1 MILAWRLLLLSQALL
16 SRQVQ
21 SSRRA
26 ATVNHRSGSRKRRA
40 WSVAALL
47 SALAMPAA
55 GTGLA
60 PVGAVMPFAMELSR
74 SRLDRI
80 SDFFTHEVAAGKI
93 PGAIVS
99 IQRHGRPVYSRTFGV
114 RDIAT
119 GAPMTSDTIFRLYSM
134 SKPIT
139 AVAAMTLV
147 EEGKLS
153 LSDPLSKYIPAFAD
167 VKVGVESTGADGK
180 PRLDLVP
187 LERPI
192 VIQDLLRHSSGL
204 VYDYVVF
211 GLIKQVYVDADIL
224 AGDFDNAELAQR
236 IAKLPLAYQPGTIW
250 AYGYSFD
257 ILSRVIE
264 VVSGQSL
271 QQFEQQ
277 RLFGPLGMTG
287 TGFYVTDPAQ
297 QGLVAEPLPSDP
309 VRENPRIRRRWESG
323 GTGMVSTTADLTR
336 FFQMLLNGGALD
348 GRRYLSPKTVDLMLS
363 DNIGPAGVKPWLYY
377 YPGAG
382 FRFGLGF
389 AVRTEPGIS
398 PWPGSAGQVD
408 WGGAAGT
415 YFWIDRQEDMLV
427 LLMVQ
432 TPTERGRIEAALKNM
447 VYGAFE
453 NGR

>member
-1 MILAWRLLLLSQALL
+1 MILAWRLFS
-16 SRQVQ
+16 SRQAR
-21 SSRRA
+21 SSRQ
-26 ATVNHRSGSRKRRA
+26 ATTANRHSGLRKRPWR
-40 WSVAALL
+40 VTALI
-47 SALAMPAA
+47 SALALSIA
-55 GTGLA
+55 GTGYA
-60 PVGAVMPFAMELSR
+60 AAVKPRPATEFSR
-74 SRLDRI
+74 ARLDRI
-80 SDFFTHEVAAGKI
+80 SAYFMHEIAAKKI

-99 IQRHGRPVYSRTFGV
+99 IRRHGRPVYFKTFGV
-114 RDIAT
+114 RDVAT
-119 GAPMTSDTIFRLYSM
+119 GAPMTSGTIFRLYSM

-139 AVAAMTLV
+139 AVAAMMLV

-167 VKVGVESTGADGK
+167 VKVGVERVGDDGK

-187 LERPI
+187 PERPI
-192 VIQDLLRHSSGL
+192 TIEDLLRHSSGI

-211 GLIKQVYVDADIL
+211 GLIKQIHVDANVL

-236 IAKLPLAYQPGTIW
+236 IARLPLAYQPGTTW

-271 QQFEQQ
+271 LQFERQ

-287 TGFYVTDPAQ
+287 TGFYVAKPAR

-309 VRENPRIRRRWESG
+309 VPTNPRMRKRWQSG
-323 GTGMVSTTADLTR
+323 GAGMVSTSADLTR
-336 FFQMLLNGGALD
+336 FFQMLLNGGTL
-348 GRRYLSPKTVDLMLS
+348 GGKRYLSPKTVDLMLADS
-363 DNIGPAGVKPWLYY
+363 IGPAAGVKPWLYY

-382 FRFGLGF
+382 FGFGLGF
-389 AVRTEPGIS
+389 AVRTEAGVS
-398 PWPGSAGQVD
+398 PWPGSVGQVD

-453 NGR
+453 K